1 MRKILVATDL
11 SARADRAIRR
21 ATLLAKKFEA
31 SLHLVH
37 VVDDDRPRR
46 IIDPERDAAAEI
58 LDKQARSLRDF
69 DGVNC
74 TASVVLGGLADEIVK
89 AAQEA
94 AADVVIVGSHR
105 HRAIQD
111 VFVGTTAERTI
122 RSSRQP
128 LLVANGVPASLYR
141 HILAA
146 VDFSNCSADALLAI
160 AALGLDKDVAIS
172 VLHVFDAP
180 ARKHMALAS
189 ASRGDLQH
197 YIGSEEADA
206 GRELASFV
214 QRTVAFPAR
223 HLVKLRETTA
233 PHAICTAAEE
243 VSADLIVVGTHG
255 RTGIANFLLG
265 SVAQGVLHAADQD
278 VLTIPARRD

>member
-21 ATLLAKKFEA
+21 AILPAKKFEA

-46 IIDPERDAAAEI
+46 ITDPERDAAAEI
-58 LDKQARSLRDF
+58 LDEQARSLRDF

-74 TASVVLGGLADEIVK
+74 TTSVVLGGLADEIVK
-89 AAQEA
+89 ATQ
-94 AADVVIVGSHR
+94 
-105 HRAIQD
+105 
-111 VFVGTTAERTI
+111 
-122 RSSRQP
+122 
-128 LLVANGVPASLYR
+128 
-141 HILAA
+141 
-146 VDFSNCSADALLAI
+146 
-160 AALGLDKDVAIS
+160 
-172 VLHVFDAP
+172 DAP

-197 YIGSEEADA
+197 YVGSEEADA

-233 PHAICTAAEE
+233 PHAICTVAEE

-278 VLTIPARRD
+278 VLTISARRD